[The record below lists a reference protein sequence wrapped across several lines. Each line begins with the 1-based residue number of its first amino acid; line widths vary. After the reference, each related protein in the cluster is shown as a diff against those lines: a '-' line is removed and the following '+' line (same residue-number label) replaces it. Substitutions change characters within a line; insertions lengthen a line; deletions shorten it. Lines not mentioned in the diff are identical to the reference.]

1 MQTGP
6 IPEDGMCAEYQQ
18 TMLALRSAFDAGA
31 SGRATVAARAAAM
44 DAMIQGLWAR
54 AVKETPVLE
63 QGIAVVALGG
73 YGRRELFP
81 HSDVDLLY
89 LLDNKISEGAVKQP
103 IRRVSQA
110 LWDCGIRLSPQTRKR
125 ADAEKFEVDNVEYA
139 LSLMDHRLLAGDA
152 EVYEKFADAGLPK
165 MLEKEHRA
173 IAAGL
178 VGLTRERHGKYGD
191 TLFHLEPS
199 IKECPGGLRDV
210 HVCTWMETLGEI
222 ATRAEKK
229 DANANGAAW
238 AAGEREEFDAAVQ
251 FLFGVRC
258 FLHFRH
264 DRDDNTLDWQAQD
277 AAAKAGLGASR
288 RDVDPA
294 YWMRT
299 YFRNARV
306 IERRLAHMLEVA
318 PTKEPE
324 GLLAAVGRAT
334 FGRMRRRPETAPVG
348 FRLEDGKAVLNAA
361 GAASGDPAQD
371 PEAVL
376 GLFGAM
382 SRTGARLER
391 GSELRITNALPLL
404 SAHIE
409 EGPKLWLHL
418 QEILLGAHA
427 GRTLRALHAMG
438 LLELLVPEFHGIDA
452 LVIRDA
458 YHRYTV
464 DEHTMVLIDTLHGL
478 ETGGSSAMGEWGGR
492 FRNILRDVQHPEL
505 LYLAALLH
513 DTGKGRSGSDHARE
527 SARMAESVAGRLELD
542 VYESEL
548 LLGLIRN
555 HLEMSAAL
563 RRDIFDVE
571 TVEAFAGKVQTPE
584 ALRMLT
590 LFTYADIA
598 AVHPDA
604 LTPWKAENLWRLYLA
619 TANYLDRTVDD
630 ERVSAR
636 VGRELVKRVTAL
648 MPGRKAEIEG
658 FLEGFPER
666 YLRTRTPEEV
676 QLHFAMSEK
685 FGGDAVQLDFRHGAE
700 VSEITLVTADRALL
714 FADMAGA
721 LAAWGMNIVTAD
733 AFSNQQG
740 VVVDNFR
747 FTDTF
752 RTLEMNA
759 SEHEGF
765 VASVHDVM
773 AGKSPVEKLLAA
785 RRRGRRKAPMVEV
798 ETRIDFDD
806 EASSHSTLVQVVAQ
820 DMPGLLRAVSQTLA
834 ALGYNI
840 EVALIDTEGET
851 AIDVFYV
858 TRAGAKL
865 DAGQQAT
872 LKNALG
878 KAIAANAG

>member
-1 MQTGP
+1 
-6 IPEDGMCAEYQQ
+6 
-18 TMLALRSAFDAGA
+18 MLALRSAFEGGATGA
-31 SGRATVAARAAAM
+31 STVAARAQAV
-44 DAMIQGLWAR
+44 DQLIQTLWTR
-54 AVKETPVLE
+54 AVAETPTLG
-63 QGIAVVALGG
+63 QGIALVALGG

-81 HSDVDLLY
+81 QSDVDLLY
-89 LLDNKISEGAVKQP
+89 LLDARVNEAAVKLS

-110 LWDCGIRLSPQTRKR
+110 LWDCGIRLSPQTRR
-125 ADAEKFEVDNVEYA
+125 RSEAEKFEADNVEYA
-139 LSLMDHRLLAGDA
+139 LALMDHRLLGGDA
-152 EVYEKFADAGLPK
+152 GVYEKFADSGLPK

-178 VGLTRERHGKYGD
+178 VSLTRQRHGKYGH

-222 ATRAEKK
+222 AARAEKK
-229 DANANGAAW
+229 EPTANVTAW
-238 AAGEREEFDAAVQ
+238 AAGEREEFDAAVS
-251 FLFGVRC
+251 FLFAVRC

-264 DRDDNTLDWQAQD
+264 ERDDNTLDWQAQD
-277 AAAKAGLGASR
+277 AAARAGLGIPR
-288 RDVDPA
+288 RDADAA
-294 YWMRT
+294 YWMRM
-299 YFRNARV
+299 YFRHARV
-306 IERRLAHMLEVA
+306 IQRRLEHMLETA

-324 GLLAAVGRAT
+324 GLLAAVGRAA

-348 FRLEDGKAVLNAA
+348 FRLENGRAVLNAA
-361 GAASGDPAQD
+361 IAGADPAQN

-376 GLFGAM
+376 SLFGAI
-382 SRTGARLER
+382 SRTGAKLER
-391 GSELRITNALPLL
+391 ASEVRISQALPLL
-404 SAHIE
+404 SAHVE
-409 EGPKLWLHL
+409 EGPVLWRLL
-418 QEILLGAHA
+418 QEILVGSHA
-427 GRTLRALHAMG
+427 GRALRTMHAMG

-478 ETGGSSAMGEWGGR
+478 ETGGSTTMGEWGGR
-492 FRNILRDVQHPEL
+492 FGEILRDVQHPEL
-505 LYLAALLH
+505 LYLAALMH
-513 DTGKGRSGSDHARE
+513 DTGKGRSGGDHARE
-527 SARMAESVAGRLELD
+527 SAAMAESVAARLELD
-542 VYESEL
+542 AYESEL

-571 TVEAFAGKVQTPE
+571 TVAAFAGKVQTPE

-604 LTPWKAENLWRLYLA
+604 LTPWKAENLWRLFLA
-619 TANYLDRTVDD
+619 TANYLDRSVDD
-630 ERVSAR
+630 ERVGAR
-636 VGRELVKRVTAL
+636 VGRDLVRRVTVL
-648 MPGRKAEIEG
+648 MPGRKGDVET

-666 YLRTRTPEEV
+666 YLRTRTPEDV
-676 QLHFAMSEK
+676 QLHFEQSER
-685 FGGDAVQLDFRHGAE
+685 FAEDAVQLDFKHSPDI
-700 VSEITLVTADRALL
+700 SEITLVTPDRAML
-714 FADMAGA
+714 FADMAGV

-733 AFSNQQG
+733 AFSNAKN

-752 RTLEMNA
+752 RTLELNV
-759 SEHEGF
+759 SEHAAF

-773 AGKSPVEKLLAA
+773 AGKIPVEKLLAA
-785 RRRGRRKAPMVEV
+785 RRRGRRKAPLTEV

-806 EASSHSTLVQVVAQ
+806 EASSHSTLLQIVAQ
-820 DMPGLLRAVSQTLA
+820 DMPGLLRAVSQTIA
-834 ALGYNI
+834 AMGCNI

-858 TRAGAKL
+858 TRAAMKL
-865 DAGQQAT
+865 DVEQQT
-872 LKNALG
+872 VLRDELL
-878 KAIAANAG
+878 KAIAANAS